1 MHTNASFVINKGSAP
16 FPMIAHVAS
25 PFSGFIFKSGR
36 MALLP
41 TCRHTVGDHAP
52 TSGARLSRR
61 VRTGCASQLT
71 PGQRLLPVLKPPFV
85 FGGAVVGRVGS
96 ATDELVAEADASGF
110 GLLSSCCAAEA
121 ASDAASLIDDDVAAS
136 GRLVKKFVML

>member
-1 MHTNASFVINKGSAP
+1 M
-16 FPMIAHVAS
+16 
-25 PFSGFIFKSGR
+25 
-36 MALLP
+36 
-41 TCRHTVGDHAP
+41 
-52 TSGARLSRR
+52 
-61 VRTGCASQLT
+61 
-71 PGQRLLPVLKPPFV
+71 KPPFV
-85 FGGAVVGRVGS
+85 FGGAVVGKLGS